1 MNPDNA
7 LWERRRNIR
16 VSAMNLV
23 EEKMGKWGREFEK
36 YLWGEKR
43 QDKTELMG
51 KLVEGKIVL
60 REGEKSPWIIITH
73 SYLPPSLLFFLPI

>member
-36 YLWGEKR
+36 YLWGEK
-43 QDKTELMG
+43 G
-51 KLVEGKIVL
+51 KMRLN
-60 REGEKSPWIIITH
+60 
-73 SYLPPSLLFFLPI
+73 